1 MKAIVVYYS
10 LTGKTKS
17 IAEGLAREF
26 GCEVR
31 QIEEV
36 KKRGVLGAY
45 IMGAFAAMRG
55 KTSEIKPLDID
66 VQDYDTIIIATPVW
80 ASSPVPGINAF
91 VANNSFKNKNTVF
104 IISSASGDDS
114 KTATLLT
121 NKIHAKGG
129 TVLHHHAIKTNGLK
143 EVDLNK
149 KTKEIAGLYK

>member
-17 IAEGLAREF
+17 IAEGLAKEL
-26 GCEVR
+26 GCETK

-36 KKRGVLGAY
+36 KKRSIVGAY
-45 IMGAFAAMRG
+45 ILGAFTAMRG
-55 KTSEIKPLDID
+55 KVSEIRPLDID
-66 VQDYDTIIIATPVW
+66 MQAYDTVVIATPVW
-80 ASSPVPGINAF
+80 ASSPVPAINAF
-91 VANNSFKNKNTVF
+91 VANTSFKNKNTVF

-114 KTATLLT
+114 KAATLLT

-143 EVDLNK
+143 EEDINRK
-149 KTKEIAGLYK
+149 AKDIAGLYK